1 MINFSYTIVGTGAIG
16 GFYGSRLQQAGGKV
30 NFLLN
35 SDYQYVSH
43 NGLLVESPEGNFT
56 LPQVNAY
63 RDVSEI
69 PPSDV
74 VVVALKTTNNHLLS
88 KLLPPLIK
96 DTTIVLVLQNGLGIE
111 EEVAKIVGTQR
122 VIGGMCFICS
132 NKIGPGHIRHLDYG
146 TVTIAEY
153 LPNYQPVG
161 ITQKMRQL
169 AADFESAGIEVLLS
183 EDLLLSRWQKLVWN
197 IPYNGL
203 SVVLDATTEQLM
215 ADEEMRSLIEQ
226 IMQEVV
232 LGAKTCN
239 RLIPESFIE
248 KMLVYTTKM
257 KPYRTSMKIDY
268 DLVRPLEI
276 EAIFSNPLKI
286 VAQAG
291 VDLPRIRMLDQQLK
305 FLNTNNRSNNS
316 LGKGTNC

>member
-1 MINFSYTIVGTGAIG
+1 MVNFSYTIVGAGAIG
-16 GFYGSRLQQAGGKV
+16 GFYGSRLQRAGGKV
-30 NFLLN
+30 HFLLH
-35 SDYQYVSH
+35 SDYQHVSQ
-43 NGLLVESPEGNFT
+43 NGLLIESPEGNFT
-56 LPQVNAY
+56 LPEVNAY
-63 RDVSEI
+63 RNVGDI

-74 VVVALKTTNNHLLS
+74 VVVALKTTNNHLLP

-96 DTTIVLVLQNGLGIE
+96 DTSFVLVMQNGLGIE
-111 EEVAKIVGTQR
+111 EEVAKIVGAQR
-122 VIGGMCFICS
+122 VMGAMCFVCS

-146 TVTIAEY
+146 TITIAEY
-153 LPNYQPVG
+153 LPNYQSVG
-161 ITQKMRQL
+161 ITQRMRQL

-183 EDLLLSRWQKLVWN
+183 EDLLISRWQKLVWN

-215 ADEEMRSLIEQ
+215 ADREMRSLIEQ
-226 IMQEVV
+226 IMQEVA
-232 LGAKTCN
+232 LGAQSWN

-268 DLVRPLEI
+268 DLGRPLEI

-286 VAQAG
+286 AAKAG
-291 VDLPRIRMLDQQLK
+291 VNLPQIRMLYQQLK
-305 FLNTNNRSNNS
+305 FLDAQ
-316 LGKGTNC
+316 NC